1 MNKSHKLDPD
11 LVHLNGVRHAEEIK
25 AMIIGYMD
33 ALLPERMRCEVRIDP
48 EETGTIVL
56 DGTPFTIESAEVA
69 LFSTFGSVIHKIGWD
84 LQEWRVLRNYPH
96 APDDLDMNVVASEI
110 APRRIARAAVK
121 AVWSLHAAG
130 LFEREEESMM
140 IFDDEPDY

>member
-1 MNKSHKLDPD
+1 MSASKISPE
-11 LVHLNGVRHAEEIK
+11 LVRLNGVRHAEEIK
-25 AMIIGYMD
+25 VMIIGYMD

-48 EETGTIVL
+48 EEEGTIVL

-69 LFSTFGSVIHKIGWD
+69 VKTFASIDHRIGWD
-84 LQEWRVLRNYPH
+84 LQEWRILRNYPH
-96 APDDLDMNVVASEI
+96 APDDVDMNVVASEI

-121 AVWSLHAAG
+121 AVWKLHAAG

-140 IFDDEPDY
+140 IFDDEPEF